1 MVKEPLNHSSSNSCE
16 LISGSTRAPARKAA
30 VETGMP
36 PWSSGCKCDSRTR
49 VLGFDSREVEL
60 TLNQKY
66 LLEGL
71 ILTNFPKKE
80 VLNSA
85 EIMENVCLSETRKWE
100 LCAYWSSNVETS
112 EASQLFAPPLHKLR
126 RGYSTAAYR
135 PSTTK
140 NSDLPHE
147 PTSNANQRHCLRPMN
162 KTRHTC
168 GGHHR
173 YADVARSSF
182 SFLKIELTNENQ
194 TTNLT
199 DVPVALTNISGNK
212 KKKEDEL

>member
-1 MVKEPLNHSSSNSCE
+1 
-16 LISGSTRAPARKAA
+16 
-30 VETGMP
+30 
-36 PWSSGCKCDSRTR
+36 
-49 VLGFDSREVEL
+49 
-60 TLNQKY
+60 
-66 LLEGL
+66 
-71 ILTNFPKKE
+71 
-80 VLNSA
+80 
-85 EIMENVCLSETRKWE
+85 MENVCLSETRKWE

-112 EASQLFAPPLHKLR
+112 EASQLFAPPLHKLVSWR
-126 RGYSTAAYR
+126 AT
-135 PSTTK
+135 
-140 NSDLPHE
+140 
-147 PTSNANQRHCLRPMN
+147 RPMN